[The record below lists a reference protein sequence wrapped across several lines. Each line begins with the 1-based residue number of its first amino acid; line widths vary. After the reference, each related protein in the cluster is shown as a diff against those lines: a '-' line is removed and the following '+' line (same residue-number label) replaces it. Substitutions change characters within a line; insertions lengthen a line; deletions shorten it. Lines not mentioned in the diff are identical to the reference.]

1 MRKIELLCPA
11 SSLEVLKIAVIYG
24 ADAVY
29 IGGEA
34 FGLRAKAKNFSMEE
48 MAQAF
53 DISDVNPNP
62 ARFDQKKA
70 IAINA
75 EHIRML
81 EPQDFL
87 DRAVPYL
94 NRDGVVSADSWD
106 ALTDREREVLSASVE
121 LVQPRVRLLGEV
133 AGMVG
138 SLLSTEGY
146 IEPDDDAKK
155 QLKDSAP
162 AVLDAA
168 IAALS
173 DVAEDDWKT
182 DFLHETLNK
191 SLIEDGGYKPRLAF
205 GPVRV
210 AMSGRRVSP
219 PLFES
224 MEILGKDSSLARLR
238 KLAAE
243 LS

>member
-1 MRKIELLCPA
+1 MTAWFPLIPR
-11 SSLEVLKIAVIYG
+11 
-24 ADAVY
+24 
-29 IGGEA
+29 
-34 FGLRAKAKNFSMEE
+34 
-48 MAQAF
+48 
-53 DISDVNPNP
+53 
-62 ARFDQKKA
+62 
-70 IAINA
+70 
-75 EHIRML
+75 
-81 EPQDFL
+81 
-87 DRAVPYL
+87 
-94 NRDGVVSADSWD
+94 D

-173 DVAEDDWKT
+173 AVDEADWKT

-191 SLIEDGGYKPRLAF
+191 ALIEDGGYKPRLAF

-210 AMSGRRVSP
+210 AMSGRRVSAAVRIHGDRRQGDHRRSP
-219 PLFES
+219 AGF
-224 MEILGKDSSLARLR
+224 AR
-238 KLAAE
+238 APVMC
-243 LS
+243 